1 VNVQVEA
8 RRESRAL
15 ILACLFPSLALSS
28 RLPEPTGRH
37 RASARRQSSSLIFSL
52 HNIYVFKY
60 HREHSV
66 AHLPPIRDWKRSWRM
81 HAHARRELANIP
93 DPSFFLQSNLI
104 LEQATDTER
113 DE

>member
-1 VNVQVEA
+1 VNVQVDA

-15 ILACLFPSLALSS
+15 ILAFALSS
-28 RLPEPTGRH
+28 RLPEPTGRY
-37 RASARRQSSSLIFSL
+37 RASARRQSSNLIFSL

-93 DPSFFLQSNLI
+93 DPSFSVQPNLV
-104 LEQATDTER
+104 LEKATNTEN